1 VAGSK
6 KTTLAGVV
14 NAMENAGTV
23 DLRAD
28 RLLPLAFKLL
38 GKVKNPAAA
47 HALAEL
53 KSWHAD
59 GSHRIDRNKDGKY
72 DNADAVRI
80 MDAWWP
86 LWIRAEFQPVLGNT
100 LFDKVKSMVSL
111 DNAPNNGGQHLG
123 SAYQDGWWG
132 YASKDLRRVLG
143 RRERGKFSRVYC
155 GNAYRGRHTLRRT
168 RRGCRSRLLNS
179 LIEAANTPASRLYQD
194 DVCTAQKRQGDQA
207 CYDSVMFRPLG
218 AVTQPLIPWINRPTF
233 QQVVEVQSHR

>member
-1 VAGSK
+1 
-6 KTTLAGVV
+6 
-14 NAMENAGTV
+14 M
-23 DLRAD
+23 RAD

-38 GKVKNPAAA
+38 GKPKDPTAA

-53 KSWHAD
+53 KAWHAN
-59 GSHRIDRNKDGKY
+59 GSHRIDRNKDGSY

-86 LWIRAEFQPVLGNT
+86 LWLHAEFEPVLGSD
-100 LFDKVKSMVSL
+100 LFGKIQNVASL

-132 YASKDLRRVLG
+132 YVSKDLRRLFG
-143 RRERGKFSRVYC
+143 RRERGKFSRIYC
-155 GNAYRGRHTLRRT
+155 GAGHSGRQSRKRMI
-168 RRGCRSRLLNS
+168 RGCRSELLNS
-179 LIEAANTPASRLYQD
+179 LVKAARTPASRLYGD
-194 DVCTAQKRQGDQA
+194 SVCSAQGLANDQT